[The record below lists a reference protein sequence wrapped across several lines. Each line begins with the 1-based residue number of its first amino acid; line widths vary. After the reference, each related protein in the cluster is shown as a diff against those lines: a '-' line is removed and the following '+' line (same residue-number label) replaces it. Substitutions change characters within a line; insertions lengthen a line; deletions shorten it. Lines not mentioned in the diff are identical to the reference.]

1 MAGNKERKRD
11 DGKRKN
17 TRRQNA
23 SQDVMARK
31 SGNAE
36 GRPRTKGNAPRAMKA
51 GRQTS
56 SD

>member
-1 MAGNKERKRD
+1 MAGDKQRKRG
-11 DGKRKN
+11 DGKRKDKKQ
-17 TRRQNA
+17 QNA

-36 GRPRTKGNAPRAMKA
+36 GRPKTRGDVPRAMKA

-56 SD
+56 K